1 MSGSPIDQRNYLTKT
16 KPTKPF
22 LTFSIGP
29 SIHRGKSKWHLASG
43 GFLVRPGLVK
53 TLKQLKVD
61 SVNLEVNK
69 AGIRL
74 SYF

>member
-43 GFLVRPGLVK
+43 GFLVRPG
-53 TLKQLKVD
+53 
-61 SVNLEVNK
+61 
-69 AGIRL
+69 AGENFEATKSRL
-74 SYF
+74 C